1 MIIDYGNG
9 GRYPGVE
16 IIEFPQIY
24 GWFGIPAAD
33 VFIAKITARVSTP
46 EIDFSLSTCRI
57 DAMERAPEIDF
68 AISIPRIDASIQ
80 VIPGNGT
87 MIP

>member
-1 MIIDYGNG
+1 MIIDYGKG
-9 GRYPGVE
+9 GLYPGVE

-24 GWFGIPAAD
+24 GWFGISAPD

-46 EIDFSLSTCRI
+46 EIDFSVST
-57 DAMERAPEIDF
+57 
-68 AISIPRIDASIQ
+68 PRIDAFVQ
-80 VIPGNGT
+80 VISGSGT

>member
-1 MIIDYGNG
+1 
-9 GRYPGVE
+9 
-16 IIEFPQIY
+16 
-24 GWFGIPAAD
+24 
-33 VFIAKITARVSTP
+33 
-46 EIDFSLSTCRI
+46 
-57 DAMERAPEIDF
+57 MERAPEIDF